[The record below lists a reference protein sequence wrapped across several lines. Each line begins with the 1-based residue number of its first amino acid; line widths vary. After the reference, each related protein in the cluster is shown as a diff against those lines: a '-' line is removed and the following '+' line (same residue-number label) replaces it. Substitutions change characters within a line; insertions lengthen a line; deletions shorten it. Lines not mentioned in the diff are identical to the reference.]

1 MAEVNEKEKKWE
13 AENERLK
20 KSETVAES
28 GRIFIRNLPYTV
40 TENELKEVFEKYG
53 MLSVN
58 SFKK

>member
-53 MLSVN
+53 MLSVI